1 MDKRHVFTAK
11 ELKRHQASG
20 ALEFV
25 AHVAGV
31 KVEELKVSPSGKF
44 PAFTT
49 AAVRRTAVTKLA
61 KLSDKQ
67 FTAAVEKGH
76 VKVLAQAWGITPE
89 RVTKLRE
96 NLYPD
101 QRTGTTKAPAAS
113 KRKGRRSDNAQR

>member
-1 MDKRHVFTAK
+1 MDKRHEFSKK
-11 ELKRHQASG
+11 ELTRHGKSG

-25 AHVAGV
+25 ASMAGV
-31 KVEELKVSPSGKF
+31 KVEELKVSSSGKF

-49 AAVRRTAVTKLA
+49 AAVRRTAVTNLA
-61 KLSDKQ
+61 KLSVKVFGD
-67 FTAAVEKGH
+67 AVERGH

-101 QRTGTTKAPAAS
+101 QRTETTPTP
-113 KRKGRRSDNAQR
+113 